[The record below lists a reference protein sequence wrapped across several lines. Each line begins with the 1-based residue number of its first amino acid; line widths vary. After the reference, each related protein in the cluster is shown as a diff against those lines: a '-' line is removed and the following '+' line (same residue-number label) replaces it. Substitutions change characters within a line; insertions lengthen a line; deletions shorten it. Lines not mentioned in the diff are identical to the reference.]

1 MINEDFSLIAY
12 CYKGFFDTASAHA
25 QGLYFRSVE
34 GDTYLIFFI
43 DKIIVICFLLLAINL
58 IPSDFAILIPL
69 SC

>member
-34 GDTYLIFFI
+34 GDTCLILFI
-43 DKIIVICFLLLAINL
+43 DKIIVICFFIVGN
-58 IPSDFAILIPL
+58 
-69 SC
+69 